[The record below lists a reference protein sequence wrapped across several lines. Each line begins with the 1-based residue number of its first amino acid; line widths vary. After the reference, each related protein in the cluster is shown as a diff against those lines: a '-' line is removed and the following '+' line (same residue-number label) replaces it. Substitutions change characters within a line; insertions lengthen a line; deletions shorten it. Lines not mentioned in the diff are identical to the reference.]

1 MDCEGRRREGSFSCL
16 SLSLL
21 REEKGG
27 IDCGSMI
34 QREREGAREV
44 VKAGEKECREENQPT
59 RKGRWEEREKEGGRN
74 EKMQRGK
81 NKEE

>member
-1 MDCEGRRREGSFSCL
+1 
-16 SLSLL
+16 
-21 REEKGG
+21 
-27 IDCGSMI
+27 MI